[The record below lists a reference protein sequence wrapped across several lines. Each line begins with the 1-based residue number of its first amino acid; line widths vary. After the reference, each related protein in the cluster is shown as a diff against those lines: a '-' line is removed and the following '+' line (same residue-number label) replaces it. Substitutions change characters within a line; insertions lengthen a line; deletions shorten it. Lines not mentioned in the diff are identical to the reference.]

1 MHDTDTMLPNWL
13 TRATENFPQHLAIKY
28 HDIRWSFAE
37 LDRQAT
43 SLAQHY
49 ASHNVSTGTRVA
61 ILANSGLPFV
71 TTVHAL
77 TRLGAILIPFNLRL
91 THDELLWQLRDV
103 QADLLVSDPSHESQC
118 NDLAETIPTLHR
130 AALFFDAEHKTVS
143 LQNTPTSSTDLR
155 TTINLADTQ
164 AIMYTSGT
172 TGTPKGVIITYGMQW
187 WNAIGSALTLEHHAD
202 DCWLACMPLFHIGG
216 LAILMRSVINAISV
230 VLLEKFDPQQVNQSI
245 QQDHITIISVV
256 AVMLQR
262 MLAQL
267 DASHSHYPSTLRC
280 VLLGGGPAPQPLLED
295 CARRSIPVVQT
306 YGLTESC
313 SQAVTL
319 SPTDALRKLGSA
331 GRPLI
336 QLQIRIME
344 DNTTHHNTTRETDII
359 MPDPTP
365 TTLSTILPPNTPGTI
380 YLKGPS
386 ITPGYDH
393 RPDAT
398 ASTIHDGWLS
408 TGDIGYLDSEGY
420 LYVLDRRNDLII
432 SGGENIYPAEIEAAL
447 LSHPSVLEA
456 GVCGQHD
463 PQWGQVPIAFV
474 HLHPTTTDAP
484 FAQPQPTTAT
494 ISLANSQPT
503 TSTPTTPFST
513 SQFSPTTTTEGTTSL
528 QSNSASTELTQPN
541 ATPTP
546 ITSSKLTVSPS
557 PDNAPTLITPSE
569 LIFYLSQRLARYK
582 LPRAIYIVDTLPR
595 NSSGKL
601 LRRSLPSLIPPPVT
615 P

>member
-1 MHDTDTMLPNWL
+1 MQDTDTTLPNWL
-13 TRATENFPQHLAIKY
+13 ARAAENFPQHLAIKY
-28 HDIRWSFAE
+28 HDVRWSFAE

-43 SLAQHY
+43 TLAQQY
-49 ASHNVSTGTRVA
+49 ASLGVVTNTRVA

-77 TRLGAILIPFNLRL
+77 TRLGAILIPLNLRL
-91 THDELLWQLRDV
+91 THEELLWQLRDIG
-103 QADLLVSDPSHESQC
+103 ANILISDQSHQSQC
-118 NDLAETIPTLHR
+118 NDLAHAIPALHHTSLVLDVETH
-130 AALFFDAEHKTVS
+130 TVS
-143 LQNTPTSSTDLR
+143 LPNTSLSNVELR
-155 TTINLADTQ
+155 TTINLSDTQ

-216 LAILMRSVINAISV
+216 LAILMRSVINAISI
-230 VLLEKFDPQQVNQSI
+230 VLFEKFDPQQVNQSI
-245 QQDHITIISVV
+245 QHDRVTIISVV
-256 AVMLQR
+256 AIMLQR
-262 MLAQL
+262 MLADL
-267 DASHSHYPSTLRC
+267 DASQSRYPSTLRC

-319 SPTDALRKLGSA
+319 SPGDALRKLGSA

-344 DNTTHHNTTRETDII
+344 GGKV
-359 MPDPTP
+359 
-365 TTLSTILPPNTPGTI
+365 LPHNTPGTI

-398 ASTIHDGWLS
+398 DSTIHDGWLS

-420 LYVLDRRNDLII
+420 LYVLDRRNDLVI

-447 LSHPSVLEA
+447 LSHPAVLEA
-456 GVCGQHD
+456 GVCGQSD
-463 PQWGQVPIAFV
+463 SQWGQVPIAFV
-474 HLHPTTTDAP
+474 VLQP
-484 FAQPQPTTAT
+484 AQT
-494 ISLANSQPT
+494 I
-503 TSTPTTPFST
+503 TSTDHTPL
-513 SQFSPTTTTEGTTSL
+513 EHL
-528 QSNSASTELTQPN
+528 QSSDHITAS
-541 ATPTP
+541 
-546 ITSSKLTVSPS
+546 
-557 PDNAPTLITPSE
+557 DLIT
-569 LIFYLSQRLARYK
+569 YLSQRLARYK
-582 LPRAIYIVDTLPR
+582 IPHAIYFVDTLPR

-601 LRRSLPSLIPPPVT
+601 LRRSLPSLIPPPV
-615 P
+615 PH